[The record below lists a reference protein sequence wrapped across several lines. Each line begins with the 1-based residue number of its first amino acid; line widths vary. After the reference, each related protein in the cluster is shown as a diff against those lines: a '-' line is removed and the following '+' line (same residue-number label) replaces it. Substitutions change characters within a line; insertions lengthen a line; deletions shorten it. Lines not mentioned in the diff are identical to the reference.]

1 MSAPS
6 TICGKCMHG
15 KQVKQSRENIVDIN
29 TSRLLDLITSGPF
42 GPMRTKSIGGKKYVL
57 VIVDD
62 FARFTFVILYRKGRD
77 NNSLKS
83 HLY

>member
-1 MSAPS
+1 
-6 TICGKCMHG
+6 MHG